1 MDMSKLNHPGP
12 VALVMAT
19 IDRILHMEKGML
31 LEEEGVKLHPSEIH
45 LLLFLHAR
53 PESNAT
59 DIVRRFSVTKGAVSQ
74 TLSRLERK
82 GVLIKGRNPG
92 SQTELDLS
100 LTKIGERLTARA
112 VEMKAEAERHYD
124 QQLSELDEPGREAV
138 MRFLRGMQVRFQSE
152 N

>member
-1 MDMSKLNHPGP
+1 MRKLNHPGL
-12 VALVMAT
+12 VAQVMAT
-19 IDRILHMEKGML
+19 IDKILHMEKVML
-31 LEEEGVKLHPSEIH
+31 LEEEEVKLHPSEIH

-82 GVLIKGRNPG
+82 GVLIKGRNPK

-100 LTKIGERLTARA
+100 LTKLGEKLTARA
-112 VEMKAEAERHYD
+112 VEMKAAAERHYD
-124 QQLSELDEPGREAV
+124 QQLSDLDEPGRDAV
-138 MRFLRGMQVRFQSE
+138 QRFLEGMQVRFNSE
-152 N
+152 G